1 VTADCTADVVDAA
14 DAEQSPALS
23 FKAFEAWFAQRL
35 AAGQP
40 PAAATA
46 ANEDDAEQSPALL
59 FEAFEALFAQRLAAE
74 ATAPAAAAAAAE
86 GSDQPMSNQW

>member
-23 FKAFEAWFAQRL
+23 FKAFEAFFAQCL
-35 AAGQP
+35 AAEATAP
-40 PAAATA
+40 APAA
-46 ANEDDAEQSPALL
+46 EQDYAEQSPALL